1 MGIND
6 FEKQL
11 SELEKI
17 ISSLEKGDLSLN
29 DSLEEYKKGITIIK
43 SCNEIINL
51 AENEVKE
58 LSKELNENE

>member
-17 ISSLEKGDLSLN
+17 ISSLEKGELSLN

>member
-17 ISSLEKGDLSLN
+17 ISSLEKGNLSLN